1 MLVVALAIWS
11 TAQGQTV
18 TEPTTAP
25 SKFVAVDWC
34 IYICS
39 YVSVCRDHCTVRTTV
54 SVHHIVDFQHL

>member
-1 MLVVALAIWS
+1 MVALAIWS

-25 SKFVAVDWC
+25 SKFVAADWC
-34 IYICS
+34 ICG
-39 YVSVCRDHCTVRTTV
+39 YVNVCQDHCTPRTTV